1 MNIFDITIPL
11 TLELDLTGFR
21 PKKADSWS
29 GVAVWKIL
37 GRSTNKLSAR
47 G

>member
-1 MNIFDITIPL
+1 MRKMRSNNYSYADIAH
-11 TLELDLTGFR
+11 ELDLTGYR

-37 GRSTNKLSAR
+37 GRDCI
-47 G
+47 